1 MNSKVATLLFIS
13 CKEKK
18 IFNLVVVGKEKKI
31 VNEKRERRILF
42 IILLDSLYYFIE
54 SYVKIKIY

>member
-13 CKEKK
+13 CKEKN

-54 SYVKIKIY
+54 SYVKIKIN